1 MRLRIL
7 RGLSMML
14 VIATASSTAAQ
25 AQFTL
30 FRGYHGPGL
39 SAEDS
44 RLLFASIAQLNA
56 AEPAQIGRSERWS
69 NPQTKSFGT
78 STILRVF
85 QSGGMACH
93 LLKHQIVIAGRPPAH
108 DYRFTWCR
116 TPSGEWKIK
125 S

>member
-7 RGLSMML
+7 GWLSAL
-14 VIATASSTAAQ
+14 VLGVVLSTAAQ